1 MKVKVLTLTD
11 EVVES
16 NDYRNAI
23 AIEIDG
29 ERKFEVIDGES
40 EDANL
45 SRDFSDCFNIE
56 NLMELAYDAGKKGET
71 FEISYEEVEEI

>member
-1 MKVKVLTLTD
+1 MLTLTD